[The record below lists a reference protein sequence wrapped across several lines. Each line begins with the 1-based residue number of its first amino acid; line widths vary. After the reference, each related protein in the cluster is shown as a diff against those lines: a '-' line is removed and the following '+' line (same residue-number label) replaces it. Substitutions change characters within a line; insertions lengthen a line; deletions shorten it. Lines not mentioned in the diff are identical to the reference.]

1 MSAQPAP
8 STNRRATARP
18 RAAGRPR
25 TLSID
30 IGGTGLKAA
39 VLDHRGRMTTERV
52 RIPTPDD
59 APPPVLLPAL
69 DELIAQLTGFDRV
82 SVGFPG
88 VIRDGRVLTAHNL
101 GTEAWRGYRLGAALE
116 ERWGKPVRVAND
128 ADVQGLG
135 VVRGK
140 GVEMVIT
147 LGTGLGSALFENGR
161 LLPHLEFAHHPIAKG
176 KTYEQYL
183 GDEAL
188 KKIGRKRWNRRI
200 ERAIGHLRRL
210 VTFDRLYIGGG
221 NARLIRFTP
230 DRDVRVVSN
239 RAGILGG
246 IALWR

>member
-1 MSAQPAP
+1 M
-8 STNRRATARP
+8 
-18 RAAGRPR
+18 

-30 IGGTGLKAA
+30 IGGSGLKAA
-39 VLDHRGRMTTERV
+39 VLDPRGRMVSGRV
-52 RIPTPDD
+52 RVKTPSP
-59 APPPVLLPAL
+59 APPRAVLPAL
-69 DELIAQLTGFDRV
+69 DELVAQLPAFDRV

-88 VIRDGRVLTAHNL
+88 VVRDGRILTAHNL
-101 GTEAWRGYRLGAALE
+101 GTDAWRGCRLADALAR
-116 ERWGKPVRVAND
+116 RWSKPVRVAND

-147 LGTGLGSALFENGR
+147 LGTGLGSALFEHGR
-161 LLPHLEFAHHPIAKG
+161 LLPHLEFAHHPVAKG

-183 GDEAL
+183 GNGAV
-188 KKIGRKRWNRRI
+188 KKIGRKRWNRRV
-200 ERAIGHLRRL
+200 ERAVVLLRAL

-221 NARLIRFTP
+221 NARLIRFAP
-230 DRDVRVVSN
+230 DRDVRIVSN